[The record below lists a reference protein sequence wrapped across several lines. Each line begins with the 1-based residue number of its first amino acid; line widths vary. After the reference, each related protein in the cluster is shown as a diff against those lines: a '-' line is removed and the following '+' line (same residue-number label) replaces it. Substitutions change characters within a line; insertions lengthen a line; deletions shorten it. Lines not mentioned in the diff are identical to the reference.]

1 MLKHLT
7 IILLLSLLSF
17 PTPAH
22 AQNDTALYTVTFES
36 TWSQQ
41 THPHPGGGT
50 QFPANAHFSPLIGA
64 THNVSVTFWMS
75 GTLASPGIERMAETG
90 GTATLRAEFVAAG
103 ANVDSILTGAGIA
116 SPGMVTLPA
125 FTLQRE
131 YPLVTLVTMIA
142 PSPDWFVGVHGL
154 SLLDAQGAW
163 QDQVVVT
170 LYPYDAGSDD
180 GVDYASA
187 DMEPAVHA
195 PIANLR
201 GQTPFSDAPIG
212 TFTFTRLRT
221 VYLPLVTA
229 Q

>member
-1 MLKHLT
+1 MPKYLT
-7 IILLLSLLSF
+7 TILVLLLSIF
-17 PTPAH
+17 PMPAH

-90 GTATLRAEFVAAG
+90 GTATLRAEFAAAG
-103 ANVDSILTGAGIA
+103 TDVDLILAGAGIA
-116 SPGMVTLPA
+116 SPSAVTLSTFA
-125 FTLQRE
+125 AQRN

-142 PSPDWFVGVHGL
+142 PSPDWFVGVYGL
-154 SLLDAQGAW
+154 SLLDAQGEW
-163 QDQVVVT
+163 QDSVVVT

-180 GVDYASA
+180 GTDYGSA
-187 DMEPAVHA
+187 DIEPAVHS
-195 PIANLR
+195 PITNLS
-201 GQTPFSDAPIG
+201 GQMPFSNAPIG
-212 TFTFTRLRT
+212 TFTFTRLYQ
-221 VYLPLVTA
+221 VHLPLTA
-229 Q
+229 NG